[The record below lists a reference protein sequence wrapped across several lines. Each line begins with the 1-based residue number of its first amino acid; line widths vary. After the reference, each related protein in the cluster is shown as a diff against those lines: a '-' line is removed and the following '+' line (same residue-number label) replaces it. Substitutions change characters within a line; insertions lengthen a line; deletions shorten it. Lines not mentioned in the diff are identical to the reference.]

1 MDIYCPPEASVLL
14 AAFAVQAK
22 YGDYDQSTYQPGML
36 ASDDLLP
43 QRVLDQ
49 YQVAFSYPCLLLLV
63 DDIL

>member
-1 MDIYCPPEASVLL
+1 MLL

-22 YGDYDQSTYQPGML
+22 YGDYDEGTYEPGKL

-49 YQVAFSYPCLLLLV
+49 YQVT
-63 DDIL
+63 

>member
-1 MDIYCPPEASVLL
+1 MDIYCPPETSVLL

-22 YGDYDQSTYQPGML
+22 YGDYDQATYQPGML

-49 YQVAFSYPCLLLLV
+49 YQVCGSQ
-63 DDIL
+63 

>member
-22 YGDYDQSTYQPGML
+22 YGDYDEGTYEPGKL

-49 YQVAFSYPCLLLLV
+49 YQVINDNGNIFSYINV
-63 DDIL
+63 